1 MKKLRIVLPLIL
13 IALALCIT
21 AVIYFKQEDNTDV
34 IVEQGSDEYEE
45 VVEDLAEVNYEVI
58 GYATS
63 DVVRVAE
70 SLNKQGINGI
80 ITETLIEECTVEID
94 EKTLS
99 YGTDRYYRVFTET
112 DVYTAVLIDGEVI
125 YWR

>member
-1 MKKLRIVLPLIL
+1 MKKLRIVVPLIL
-13 IALALCIT
+13 IVLALCIT
-21 AVIYFKQEDNTDV
+21 AVIYFRQEDNID
-34 IVEQGSDEYEE
+34 IILEQDSDKYEE
-45 VVEDLAEVNYEVI
+45 VVEDLAEVNYEVV

-63 DVVRVAE
+63 DIIRVAE

-80 ITETLIEECTVEID
+80 ITEALIADCTVEVD
-94 EKTLS
+94 EKILS

-112 DVYTAVLIDGEVI
+112 EVYTAVLIDGEVI

>member
-80 ITETLIEECTVEID
+80 NKV
-94 EKTLS
+94 
-99 YGTDRYYRVFTET
+99 
-112 DVYTAVLIDGEVI
+112 
-125 YWR
+125 

>member
-1 MKKLRIVLPLIL
+1 MNKLRIVVPLIL

-21 AVIYFKQEDNTDV
+21 AVIYFKQEGNTDV
-34 IVEQGSDEYEE
+34 IVEHGSDEYEE

-63 DVVRVAE
+63 DIVRVAE

-94 EKTLS
+94 EKILS

-112 DVYTAVLIDGEVI
+112 EVYTAVLIDGEVI

>member
-1 MKKLRIVLPLIL
+1 MKKLRIVIPLIL

-21 AVIYFKQEDNTDV
+21 AVIYFRQEDNTD
-34 IVEQGSDEYEE
+34 IIIEQGSDEYEE
-45 VVEDLAEVNYEVI
+45 VVEDLAEVNYEVV

-63 DVVRVAE
+63 DIVRVAE
-70 SLNKQGINGI
+70 SLNKKGINGI
-80 ITETLIEECTVEID
+80 ITETLIAECTIELD
-94 EKTLS
+94 EKVLS